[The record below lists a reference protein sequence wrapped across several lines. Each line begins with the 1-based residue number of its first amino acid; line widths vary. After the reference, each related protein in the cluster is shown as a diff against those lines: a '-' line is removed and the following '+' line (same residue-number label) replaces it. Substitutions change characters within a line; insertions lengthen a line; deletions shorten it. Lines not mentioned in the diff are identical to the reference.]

1 MRHYIVPFWISLGI
15 FISTFYLTSSFY
27 PVEEKK
33 LTSLKQDSIE
43 ETQVVLESPPCVK
56 LYQAIEKYSAE
67 YEVPENI
74 AFGVAFSET
83 RYKGPFDWSYNHGKT
98 SGAGALGPMQVM
110 YSTAKGLF
118 PNEIFSREKLMT
130 DIDFNVHC
138 SMKLLRKL
146 HDRYSDW
153 KTCLGAYNTGTP
165 CVNGYAVKVYNYRM
179 KYEQ

>member
-1 MRHYIVPFWISLGI
+1 MKHYIVPFLISLCI
-15 FISTFYLTSSFY
+15 FVATFYLTSSFDTI
-27 PVEEKK
+27 EEKK
-33 LTSLKQDSIE
+33 ISNLKPDLVE
-43 ETQVVLESPPCVK
+43 APVVLESPPCVK

-83 RYKGPFDWSYNHGKT
+83 RYRGPFDWSYNHGKT

-118 PNEIFSREKLMT
+118 PDEIFSREKLMT

-146 HDRYSDW
+146 YNKYSDW